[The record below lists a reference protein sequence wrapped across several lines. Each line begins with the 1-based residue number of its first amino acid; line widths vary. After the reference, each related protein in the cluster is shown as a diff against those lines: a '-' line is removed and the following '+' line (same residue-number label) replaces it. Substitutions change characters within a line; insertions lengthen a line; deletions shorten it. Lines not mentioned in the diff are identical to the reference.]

1 MSDPP
6 FDLMNG
12 EELLL
17 TARPHPLAMLGLMLF
32 WLALAAAGVVFF
44 GWYPEIQARLIALL
58 GWDIVAHYGY
68 DAIWF
73 VAILLPLVIMAV
85 FRINFGYVLTLI
97 LLVAGN
103 IAIKWKVEPW
113 LGMKESGMENL
124 MLIAVGVIGVIG
136 VELFRRGHR
145 YYITTHRIVAR
156 FGSLRVSERSTLYSK
171 IDDLILQQSILGK
184 LLGFGTVIPVTG
196 TGLVMGQDLA
206 LAGAGAGG
214 GKAGVNAGLFVA
226 GGKAKNVPRE
236 LSIYVLYRI
245 SDPDEARNIIL
256 EEMQARERPRRRR
269 TDESTA

>member
-68 DAIWF
+68 DAVWF

-196 TGLVMGQDLA
+196 TGLGMGQDLA